1 MLTTCT
7 FAFDL
12 WKDACITFS
21 DTDSGI
27 WEVCGQYA
35 YLSPEDIHTHTQ
47 TFSLK
52 VKLHKLRFLRID
64 DVLLIVVAS

>member
-1 MLTTCT
+1 MPTSVPRT
-7 FAFDL
+7 
-12 WKDACITFS
+12 
-21 DTDSGI
+21 
-27 WEVCGQYA
+27 Y
-35 YLSPEDIHTHTQ
+35 IHTHTQ

>member
-1 MLTTCT
+1 M
-7 FAFDL
+7 
-12 WKDACITFS
+12 TFS
-21 DTDSGI
+21 DTDSEI

>member
-1 MLTTCT
+1 MHICPLTYGRMPVSHFLIQTQGYG
-7 FAFDL
+7 
-12 WKDACITFS
+12 K
-21 DTDSGI
+21 
-27 WEVCGQYA
+27 CGQYV
-35 YLSPEDIHTHTQ
+35 YLSPEDLHTQTQ